1 MLSVSS
7 RPGQIL
13 SFTPP
18 LIVKPER
25 TSFGRLTLIASDW
38 IWNHRDMSFK
48 QVKIDWH
55 TVSDITSCHNR
66 RSKPYSIYWKDVPYR
81 GLFHLL
87 PSTSIIWFIP
97 SCFCYFPKI
106 HFFFA
111 TWWFSHVKLD
121 GKVNF
126 SPTILPLSKSSALQI
141 DSRQDL
147 VSPINYR
154 KS

>member
-48 QVKIDWH
+48 QVKMAYRFGYHIIGSRNLTQYTGRTCR
-55 TVSDITSCHNR
+55 TVDCFTC
-66 RSKPYSIYWKDVPYR
+66 
-81 GLFHLL
+81 FHRLVSFDSYPL
-87 PSTSIIWFIP
+87 VFVI
-97 SCFCYFPKI
+97 FPKYI
-106 HFFFA
+106 FFRYMMILARKIRRKGKF
-111 TWWFSHVKLD
+111 FS
-121 GKVNF
+121 NYTSSQQEF
-126 SPTILPLSKSSALQI
+126 SIANRFPTGP
-141 DSRQDL
+141 RFT
-147 VSPINYR
+147 Y
-154 KS
+154 